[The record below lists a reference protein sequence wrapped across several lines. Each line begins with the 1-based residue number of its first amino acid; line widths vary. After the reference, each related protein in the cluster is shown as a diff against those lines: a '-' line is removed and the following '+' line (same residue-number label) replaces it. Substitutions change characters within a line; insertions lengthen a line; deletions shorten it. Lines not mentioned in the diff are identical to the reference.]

1 MKKHLTLLV
10 LAAVLTAT
18 TAIAAVDISDGI
30 KVTMNYTVSA
40 PEKQLTVTTE
50 GQAPLT
56 YIVGS
61 GQMNPVLEQALYGLH
76 AGDRTQVVLTPDQG
90 LGPYDDAKKITVPK
104 HKLPPEIEEGLIL
117 NAPTGELV
125 TVAAIEDDS
134 VVLDLNHPF
143 AGQNLVFD
151 IHILDVEEP
160 LDVEEVTK

>member
-1 MKKHLTLLV
+1 MKKHLTLMVLV
-10 LAAVLTAT
+10 AVLTGTA
-18 TAIAAVDISDGI
+18 AIAAVNISDGT

-40 PEKQLTVTTE
+40 PEKQLPVTTE
-50 GQAPLT
+50 GQAPLS
-56 YIVGS
+56 YILGS

-76 AGDRTQVVLTPDQG
+76 TGDRAQVVLTPEQAF
-90 LGPYDDAKKITVPK
+90 GPHDPTKKITVSK
-104 HKLPPEIEEGLIL
+104 DNLPPEIQEGLVL
-117 NAPTGELV
+117 SAPTGELV

-151 IHILDVEEP
+151 IHILDVEET